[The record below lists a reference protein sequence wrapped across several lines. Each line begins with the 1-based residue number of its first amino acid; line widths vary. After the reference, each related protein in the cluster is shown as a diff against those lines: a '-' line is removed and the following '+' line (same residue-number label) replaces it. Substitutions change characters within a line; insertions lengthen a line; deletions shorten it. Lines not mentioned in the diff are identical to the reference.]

1 MCGCNSG
8 SSSSGGSV
16 ADPMAQSSQR
26 VSDDQIYV
34 VTYFN
39 GVSEEAVG
47 LDRVRTLLITPSER
61 VEDAQD
67 VIQGGTYYPKG

>member
-1 MCGCNSG
+1 M
-8 SSSSGGSV
+8 

-26 VSDDQIYV
+26 VVDDRVYV

-39 GVSEEAVG
+39 GDEEEAVG
-47 LDRVRTLLITPSER
+47 LDRVRQLLINPAAR
-61 VEDAQD
+61 VPDAQD